1 MHSDGRLGVPDLKI
15 VIKLRDLLRQR
26 GMTQKELAQK
36 SELREATISEL
47 VNSERR
53 VLNKEHLT
61 KIAEVLEI
69 KDIREL
75 VDFEE

>member
-1 MHSDGRLGVPDLKI
+1 MAGLRI
-15 VIKLRDLLRQR
+15 VIKLKDLLRQR
-26 GMTQKELAQK
+26 GMTQKELAQITN
-36 SELREATISEL
+36 LREATISEL

-53 VLNKEHLT
+53 VINKEHVT
-61 KIAEVLEI
+61 KIAEVLQI

>member
-1 MHSDGRLGVPDLKI
+1 MSSLRI
-15 VIKLRDLLRQR
+15 IIKLKDLLRQR
-26 GMTQKELAQK
+26 GMTQKELAQITN
-36 SELREATISEL
+36 LREATISEL

-53 VLNKEHLT
+53 VINKEHVT
-61 KIAEVLEI
+61 KIAEALQI